1 MSSKKWKV
9 VDTTLALI
17 GGICGIVGLFT
28 GFKSI
33 DYEEEVLFEDLEKK
47 YGLEPIGR
55 EGDGE
60 DE

>member
-1 MSSKKWKV
+1 MSSKKWKMIDV
-9 VDTTLALI
+9 TLGLI

-28 GFKSI
+28 GFKSA

-47 YGLEPIGR
+47 YGLEPIGK
-55 EGDGE
+55 EGE